1 MLDVTDYPV
10 IDEAGAFG
18 TNEAGAENT
27 SKEVEYPTYTL
38 QDKDGND
45 ITFYTMEELAV
56 TNTTSIPS
64 EPIEQG
70 SWASYNRVV
79 EPLEA
84 TAILIMEGTEADI
97 QTALD
102 ALNELAR
109 NEKKLTFTTPF
120 ASYENMMLVSFDYR
134 RDGNSGQNVLRVNI
148 SLREVRE
155 VGSQKTTTSVSE
167 PPAVTEQASA
177 DGSCVSNQTYGE
189 SPTTSPSSAEQDTA
203 EAGGRRRSVLAE
215 MFGSRGSGSY

>member
-1 MLDVTDYPV
+1 MDIENIP
-10 IDEAGAFG
+10 IMDEG
-18 TNEAGAENT
+18 EALGSDQEATENNNQP
-27 SKEVEYPTYTL
+27 EYPPYVL
-38 QDKDGND
+38 QDEDNNE
-45 ITFYTMEELAV
+45 IAFYSMEEMSV

-64 EPIEQG
+64 EPIEEG

-84 TAILIMEGTEADI
+84 TAILVMEGAEADI

-109 NEKKLTFTTPF
+109 NEKKLTFITPF

-134 RDGNSGQNVLRVNI
+134 RDGNSGFNVLRVNI
-148 SLREVRE
+148 NLKEIRE
-155 VGSQKTTTSVSE
+155 VGSQKTTTAVTE
-167 PPAVTEQASA
+167 PPPVTEQASPS
-177 DGSCVSNQTYGE
+177 DGSYVSDQTYGE
-189 SPTTSPSSAEQDTA
+189 TPTQAPSSAEQDTA
-203 EAGGRRRSVLAE
+203 DAGGTRRSVLAE